1 MSELPEKQIKR
12 LRGLIQ
18 EAETNLAAAKE
29 LLISVLGDGE
39 AITAPRD
46 VVVSAPEGKIIE
58 GVFDGQIMIDQ
69 EGKNYPVPAN
79 YASKSKLVEG
89 DIMKLTITPEGKF
102 LYKQIGPV
110 ERKTVIGTLTHHD
123 DKYFVEV
130 SGKEYEVLYASV
142 TYFRLQEGS
151 QVAVTVVDDNKR
163 NKMFGSIKKFTQ
175 EKNFFLALIGVIAL
189 AISVNIVELACSAGL
204 PVMFIEILSMNHLT
218 VFEEIVYIGLYMLFF
233 LIDDLIIFFIAMTTM
248 QLTGFSTK
256 YGKISKVIGG
266 LLLLLIGLLLIFK
279 PEWLMF
285 NF

>member
-1 MSELPEKQIKR
+1 MENFWEKIIDFKLLLVYYNINTIFNRQDARGMSELPEKQIKR
-12 LRGLIQ
+12 LRSLIQ
-18 EAETNLAAAKE
+18 EAETNLSAAKE

-46 VVVSAPEGKIIE
+46 VVVSAPEGRVIE

-151 QVAVTVVDDNKR
+151 QVAVIIPANNDNA
-163 NKMFGSIKKFTQ
+163 TWAAV
-175 EKNFFLALIGVIAL
+175 EA
-189 AISVNIVELACSAGL
+189 AI
-204 PVMFIEILSMNHLT
+204 
-218 VFEEIVYIGLYMLFF
+218 
-233 LIDDLIIFFIAMTTM
+233 
-248 QLTGFSTK
+248 
-256 YGKISKVIGG
+256 
-266 LLLLLIGLLLIFK
+266 
-279 PEWLMF
+279 
-285 NF
+285 